1 MINSI
6 DTKDTPRSDKN
17 GPDIRNTGIKIIIQE
32 GKRLK

>member
-6 DTKDTPRSDKN
+6 DTIDTQDHKN